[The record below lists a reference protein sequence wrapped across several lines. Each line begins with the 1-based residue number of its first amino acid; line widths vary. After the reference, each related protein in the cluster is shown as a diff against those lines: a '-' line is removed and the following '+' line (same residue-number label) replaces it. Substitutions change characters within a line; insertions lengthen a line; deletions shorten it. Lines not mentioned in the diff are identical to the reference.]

1 MSLKQGISLTIRNV
15 VVALTTGILLVLF
28 ASTNALAERGPT
40 DLAKQHIDK
49 IEAQSH
55 LLYAPT
61 PTRSLLL
68 KRPEQPEQPVI
79 HNKQLICLAKN
90 VYYEA
95 GGESAKG
102 KAAVAHVTLNRANSP
117 LFPDSVCNVVYQR
130 SRSVC
135 QFSWVCMR
143 KAQPRKHTDRW
154 AESLRIARQALAG
167 QSVDPTYGALF
178 FHAVYVKP
186 SWSRTFKKTIR
197 IGNHIF
203 YRRSH

>member
-15 VVALTTGILLVLF
+15 VVALTVGVLF
-28 ASTNALAERGPT
+28 ASTNALAEEGPS
-40 DLAKQHIDK
+40 DFAQKHIDN
-49 IEAQSH
+49 IESH
-55 LLYAPT
+55 SQALYAPT
-61 PTRSLLL
+61 PTRALLL
-68 KRPEQPEQPVI
+68 KKQEPQVN
-79 HNKQLICLAKN
+79 NKQLMCLAKN

-95 GGESAKG
+95 GGESDKG

-117 LFPDSVCNVVYQR
+117 LFPDSVCNVVYQK
-130 SRSVC
+130 SRGVC

-143 KAQPRKHTDRW
+143 KAQPRKHTDTW
-154 AESLRIARQALAG
+154 AESLRIAREALKG
-167 QSVDPTYGALF
+167 EVRDPTYGALF

-186 SWSRTFKKTIR
+186 VWSRTFKKTIR

>member
-15 VVALTTGILLVLF
+15 VVALTVGVLF

-40 DLAKQHIDK
+40 DFAKQHIDS
-49 IEAQSH
+49 IESH
-55 LLYAPT
+55 SQALYAPT

-68 KRPEQPEQPVI
+68 KRQEPQI
-79 HNKQLICLAKN
+79 NNKQLICLAKN

-95 GGESAKG
+95 GGESDKG

-117 LFPDSVCNVVYQR
+117 LFPDSVCNVVYQK
-130 SRSVC
+130 SRGVC

-143 KAQPRKHTDRW
+143 KAQPRTHTDRW
-154 AESLRIARQALAG
+154 EESLRIAREALKG
-167 QSVDPTYGALF
+167 EVRDPTYGALF